1 VLNSG
6 VAVVGMATA
15 LAVMPDL
22 PARWQAGADL
32 GAPIQPI
39 EWRDRALAGLA
50 RMALVKR
57 RLRMLGAGRTA
68 PARYSAVLTLILD
81 QLRTRRLT
89 RRYRQ
94 WKQEQA

>member
-1 VLNSG
+1 
-6 VAVVGMATA
+6 MATA

-32 GAPIQPI
+32 GAHMQPV
-39 EWRDRALAGLA
+39 EWRDRALAAIA

-57 RLRMLGAGRTA
+57 RLRSLGTGRTA
-68 PARYSAVLTLILD
+68 PAQYSAVLTLIMD

-94 WKQEQA
+94 WKQEHA